1 MVLMM
6 VVLMMMMHGAR
17 HGGRAHRQSR
27 FDVAITLPND
37 RKDRRA
43 WGRWGAG
50 AGRAENFYMET
61 VLARE
66 RDPWSN

>member
-27 FDVAITLPND
+27 FDVAKSLPND
-37 RKDRRA
+37 REDRRTR
-43 WGRWGAG
+43 GRRGAG
-50 AGRAENFYMET
+50 AGAADSSHVCAT
-61 VLARE
+61 HS
-66 RDPWSN
+66 DT